1 LAGKKAEQ
9 LDLIKLLDFT
19 LDLIKK
25 AKKFNKSLKGTNNY
39 AKIFQENQANAI
51 LSISAMRGALH
62 GASKEIKE
70 SLDEIEKHVKKIF
83 DLSASNTSRLEAIRI
98 VRLNLKT
105 QILPYLNQSKQF
117 SVSDNL
123 FPFEIVENTKP
134 IIERIA
140 LQASGNYDM
149 GWYDSCAVMCR
160 RLLEILIIECFEN
173 KKIASKI
180 KDSDKNFF
188 FLDGLIKK
196 LFIEDGHSWSL
207 SRNSKKALKILKTL
221 GDQSAHS
228 RYFSARQGD
237 IDYVRNDFRIVIEE
251 LIDISDLKK

>member
-1 LAGKKAEQ
+1 MAGKTAEQ
-9 LDLIKLLDFT
+9 LDLIKLLTFT
-19 LDLIKK
+19 LNLIIK
-25 AKKFNKSLKGTNNY
+25 AKRNHKSLKGTNNY
-39 AKIFQENQANAI
+39 ATKFQENHANVI
-51 LSISAMRGALH
+51 LSITTLKGALH
-62 GASKEIKE
+62 GAPKEIIE
-70 SLDEIEKHVKKIF
+70 SLAEIEKHVKCFF
-83 DLSASNTSRLEAIRI
+83 DLQVSNKLRLDAIRI
-98 VRLNLKT
+98 VRLNLK
-105 QILPYLNQSKQF
+105 NQSQQF

-160 RLLEILIIECFEN
+160 RLLEILIIECFEY
-173 KKIASKI
+173 KKITSKI

-196 LFIEDGHSWSL
+196 LLNEDGQSWNL
-207 SRNSKKALKILKTL
+207 SRNSKKALIILKNL

-237 IDYVRNDFRIVIEE
+237 IDYIRNDFRIVIEE
-251 LIDISDLKK
+251 LIDISGLKK